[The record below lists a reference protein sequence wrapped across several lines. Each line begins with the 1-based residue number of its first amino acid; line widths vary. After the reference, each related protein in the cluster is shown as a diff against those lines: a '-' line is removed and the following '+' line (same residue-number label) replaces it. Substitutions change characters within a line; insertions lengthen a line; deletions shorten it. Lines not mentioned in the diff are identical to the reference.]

1 VLSAQDNVRK
11 FIAGEGPRLLYL
23 SSPFI
28 ALEPLFPHMWT
39 VRSESGTLR
48 AVLLQESI
56 EQFWEKKFPFTGI
69 ESNTNLLARSPHANI
84 DGGREQWQ
92 QLSKY
97 LEAEGVNVFEVTSI
111 LEKALDSA
119 TLGERH
125 RMVEQVWRDMPV
137 APKAVDLTVEHL
149 LHGYPHK
156 PYYDRGADRVV
167 LPDFQRVGWPYPRD
181 TSFTTQ
187 VGTVICNMRR
197 YSRRFEP
204 RVVKLAYEHDPVLSE
219 KVEVIYDANEAQES
233 LTEPPC
239 IEGGDTH
246 IVDEETIAVGLGQR
260 STHTGFME
268 AAKALFDRDPD
279 GGLRYI
285 CAVKLPDYPALDYM
299 HLDVVINYPD
309 SGKAL
314 VMPYIFEGE
323 AVKSVAK
330 KSLLLKALEALR
342 SQSERDGRPM
352 GPMVHPDAFRDAGS
366 CLVYERGNHGPE
378 LAGKWTSFV
387 DFLVSEDKLE
397 EDGIIYVGG
406 APDEENDVE
415 HLMTALMEQA
425 RGASNIVTLKPGKIV
440 AFERNHV
447 TNGEL
452 RAHGI
457 EVKEWEDCYLDM
469 LGGPHCSTSPLLRDP
484 V

>member
-1 VLSAQDNVRK
+1 
-11 FIAGEGPRLLYL
+11 
-23 SSPFI
+23 
-28 ALEPLFPHMWT
+28 MWT
-39 VRSESGTLR
+39 VRSEAGNLR

-56 EQFWEKKFPFTGI
+56 DQFWEKKFPFTGI
-69 ESNTNLLARSPHANI
+69 ESNTNLLARSPHADI
-84 DGGREQWQ
+84 DGGREQWR
-92 QLSKY
+92 QLSEY
-97 LEAEGVNVFEVTSI
+97 LAAEGVRVFEVTAI

-119 TLGERH
+119 TLGERS

-137 APKAVDLTVEHL
+137 APEPGDLTVEHL
-149 LHGYPHK
+149 LGGYPPK
-156 PYYDRGADRVV
+156 PYYDEGTDRVV

-187 VGTVICNMRR
+187 VGTVICSMRR

-204 RVVKLAYEHDPVLSE
+204 RVVKIAYEYDPVLSE
-219 KVEVIYDANEAQES
+219 KVEVVYDANTGQGS
-233 LTEPPC
+233 LTEPSC

-268 AAKALFDRDPD
+268 TAKALFDRDPD
-279 GGLRYI
+279 GALKYI

-309 SGKAL
+309 RGRAL
-314 VMPYIFEGE
+314 VMPYVFEGDV
-323 AVKSVAK
+323 VKSAAK

-342 SQSERDGRPM
+342 AQTERDGRPM
-352 GPMVHPDAFRDAGS
+352 SPMVHPDAFRDAGS
-366 CLVYERGNHGPE
+366 CLVYERGAHGPE
-378 LAGKWTSFV
+378 LAGRWTSFV
-387 DFLVSEDKLE
+387 DFLVCEGKLE

-406 APDEENDVE
+406 VPKEENDLG
-415 HLMTALMEQA
+415 HLMTALLEQA
-425 RGASNIVTLKPGKIV
+425 RGASNIVTLRPGKVV

-457 EVKEWEDCYLDM
+457 EVLEWDDSYLDM

-484 V
+484 A

>member
-1 VLSAQDNVRK
+1 
-11 FIAGEGPRLLYL
+11 
-23 SSPFI
+23 
-28 ALEPLFPHMWT
+28 MWT

-48 AVLLQESI
+48 AVLVQESI

-69 ESNTNLLARSPHANI
+69 ESNTNLLARSPHAAI
-84 DGGREQWQ
+84 AGGKEQWR
-92 QLSKY
+92 QLLSY
-97 LEAEGVNVFEVTSI
+97 LEAEGVKVFEVTAI

-119 TLGERH
+119 TMGER
-125 RMVEQVWRDMPV
+125 RQIVERVWGGMPA
-137 APKAVDLTVEHL
+137 APKAEDLTVEHL
-149 LHGYPHK
+149 LNGYPPK

-204 RVVKLAYEHDPVLSE
+204 RVVKLAYEYDPVLSE
-219 KVEVIYDANEAQES
+219 KVEIIYDANEARES

-268 AAKALFDRDPD
+268 TARALFDRDSD
-279 GGLRYI
+279 GKLRYI
-285 CAVKLPDYPALDYM
+285 CAVRLPDYPALDYM

-309 SGKAL
+309 RGKAL
-314 VMPYIFEGE
+314 VMPYVFEGDV
-323 AVKSVAK
+323 VKSAAR
-330 KSLLLKALEALR
+330 KSLLLKALGALR
-342 SQSERDGRPM
+342 AQSERDGRPM

-366 CLVYERGNHGPE
+366 CLVYERGVHGPE
-378 LAGKWTSFV
+378 LIGRWTSFV
-387 DFLVSEDKLE
+387 DFLVSEGKLE

-406 APDEENDVE
+406 VPGEENDVE
-415 HLMTALMEQA
+415 HLMTALMEQS

-452 RAHGI
+452 KAHGI
-457 EVKEWEDCYLDM
+457 EVVEWEDSYLDM
-469 LGGPHCSTSPLLRDP
+469 PGGPHCSTSPLLRDP
-484 V
+484 A

>member
-1 VLSAQDNVRK
+1 
-11 FIAGEGPRLLYL
+11 
-23 SSPFI
+23 
-28 ALEPLFPHMWT
+28 MWT

-48 AVLLQESI
+48 AVLVQESI

-69 ESNTNLLARSPHANI
+69 ESNTNLLARSPHADI
-84 DGGREQWQ
+84 DGGREQWR

-119 TLGERH
+119 TLGERR

-137 APKAVDLTVEHL
+137 APKAEDLTVEHL
-149 LHGYPHK
+149 LCGYPPK
-156 PYYDRGADRVV
+156 PYYDKGADRVV

-187 VGTVICNMRR
+187 VGTVICNMKR

-204 RVVKLAYEHDPVLSE
+204 RVVKLAYEYDPILSE
-219 KVEVIYDANEAQES
+219 KVEVIYDANETQES

-279 GGLRYI
+279 GVLRYI

-309 SGKAL
+309 RGKAL
-314 VMPYIFEGE
+314 VMPYIFEG
-323 AVKSVAK
+323 
-330 KSLLLKALEALR
+330 R
-342 SQSERDGRPM
+342 R
-352 GPMVHPDAFRDAGS
+352 
-366 CLVYERGNHGPE
+366 
-378 LAGKWTSFV
+378 
-387 DFLVSEDKLE
+387 
-397 EDGIIYVGG
+397 
-406 APDEENDVE
+406 
-415 HLMTALMEQA
+415 
-425 RGASNIVTLKPGKIV
+425 
-440 AFERNHV
+440 
-447 TNGEL
+447 
-452 RAHGI
+452 
-457 EVKEWEDCYLDM
+457 
-469 LGGPHCSTSPLLRDP
+469 
-484 V
+484 